1 MLWNGKARNRGWLL
15 SETRLGKQI
24 PLSKWNMGMAIADCS
39 YSQVIVTVQQAC
51 SHPVQLHGM
60 CGICGADLTEYVV
73 VSFSGYEFTRINLD
87 GARHRDDYLSRPAL
101 NQTQAGPSRYPG
113 GFEIAHDAMGVTVS
127 KNEAQRLENLTR
139 DALLSTRRLS
149 LIVDLD
155 QTIIHT
161 TVDPTVAE
169 WMDEIHREEL
179 MDAQRKDSA
188 PTEEAKGKEEEEST
202 TPPGSPGPSALNT
215 TVELSKEKNPN
226 AEALRDVAKFQIA
239 DDLPP
244 GYVKL
249 KTKATEGPPESEGR
263 WYFTKPRPGLQ
274 KFLDEMSQLYEM
286 HVYTMGT
293 RTYAD
298 AIVKVIDP
306 DGKIFGGRIL
316 SRDESGS
323 KFFLVFF
330 ACIRSM
336 LIGYK
341 ASVRRI

>member
-1 MLWNGKARNRGWLL
+1 
-15 SETRLGKQI
+15 
-24 PLSKWNMGMAIADCS
+24 
-39 YSQVIVTVQQAC
+39 
-51 SHPVQLHGM
+51 
-60 CGICGADLTEYVV
+60 
-73 VSFSGYEFTRINLD
+73 
-87 GARHRDDYLSRPAL
+87 
-101 NQTQAGPSRYPG
+101 
-113 GFEIAHDAMGVTVS
+113 MGVTVS

-169 WMDEIHREEL
+169 WMDEIHREE
-179 MDAQRKDSA
+179 MKDAQEKA
-188 PTEEAKGKEEEEST
+188 NVPTEEVKGKGEETT
-202 TPPGSPGPSALNT
+202 TPPGSPGPGALGI
-215 TVELSKEKNPN
+215 TVESPKEKNPN

-249 KTKATEGPPESEGR
+249 KTKTTKGQNPPESEGR

-274 KFLDEMSQLYEM
+274 KFLDEMCQLYEM

-323 KFFLVFF
+323 KFFLSRCF
-330 ACIRSM
+330 ACIYFA